1 MLYWLLYVTCVSLLL
16 TRYLSKMEDMQ
27 GKIRGFV
34 RVREVPSATMSV
46 VDEFTVRKN
55 DAQELGDE
63 YAFDKAFSP
72 DSTNQQV
79 CTFVCTCL
87 KI

>member
-1 MLYWLLYVTCVSLLL
+1 MSVTKICLLVK
-16 TRYLSKMEDMQ
+16 RYLSKMEDMQ
-27 GKIRGFV
+27 GKIRAYV
-34 RVREVPSATMSV
+34 RVREVPDATMSV

-72 DSTNQQV
+72 DSVNQEV
-79 CTFVCTCL
+79 C
-87 KI
+87 IPI